1 MVALHCSQLNYRDL
15 IIDKALGRPAW
26 ASPLCLQTLGGT
38 VVATTGSDHRA
49 VWIRPSTQR
58 EHHRWPAALAFADSP
73 AKVYKSRYSSW
84 HGPFHRSVYYYY
96 YINGLGGACQI
107 TSAQSASRRE
117 NWNSV
122 CSRSRCSRIKW
133 LVITTWITEGKW
145 VVKSQS
151 GCHEGAPRHHAAD
164 KGDVY

>member
-15 IIDKALGRPAW
+15 IIDKDLGRPAW

-38 VVATTGSDHRA
+38 VVATAGSDHRA

-58 EHHRWPAALAFADSP
+58 EHHHWPAALAFADSP

-122 CSRSRCSRIKW
+122 FSQQMLPDQMARNYHLDHWREVSGEIAVWLSRRGPAPPRCR
-133 LVITTWITEGKW
+133 
-145 VVKSQS
+145 
-151 GCHEGAPRHHAAD
+151 
-164 KGDVY
+164 